1 MKKNRSFL
9 TSILPIIFILIS
21 FSFFS
26 CSEKTEVDVMNE
38 IWDNAVEWT
47 DLIDQNGSALSQKTG
62 QVLNGWAKKEFPNGN
77 FLFLAEFKDG
87 YATRILQ
94 WDDGG
99 MKLMDAGIIKKSIKF
114 SELPL
119 KDVKS
124 FSPFTGPIFQTI
136 QNQFNPKP
144 LEKSI
149 LDAENFTDFNGS
161 VKTWYKNGC
170 PRLISNWKNGKLD
183 GNFTNYWNTLLVFHD
198 PPIRIKG
205 AVKNGLIDGNLSMNY
220 VADTRVNELEN
231 ITIYNLDFIAK
242 FHGIFKN
249 GKRDGLF
256 SYTRANGDISQ
267 STFVNDHKDGTC
279 TTWIKSGVKILE
291 TAFVKGSKNGPHKEW
306 HNNGNIKEEGTF
318 KVDKKMGTYLFY
330 NQNGKKLYHQTYKD
344 GKLIIE

>member
-99 MKLMDAGIIKKSIKF
+99 MKLIDAGIIKKSIKF

-124 FSPFTGPIFQTI
+124 FSPFT
-136 QNQFNPKP
+136 
-144 LEKSI
+144 
-149 LDAENFTDFNGS
+149 
-161 VKTWYKNGC
+161 V
-170 PRLISNWKNGKLD
+170 
-183 GNFTNYWNTLLVFHD
+183 LL
-198 PPIRIKG
+198 K
-205 AVKNGLIDGNLSMNY
+205 
-220 VADTRVNELEN
+220 
-231 ITIYNLDFIAK
+231 
-242 FHGIFKN
+242 
-249 GKRDGLF
+249 KR
-256 SYTRANGDISQ
+256 
-267 STFVNDHKDGTC
+267 
-279 TTWIKSGVKILE
+279 
-291 TAFVKGSKNGPHKEW
+291 
-306 HNNGNIKEEGTF
+306 
-318 KVDKKMGTYLFY
+318 
-330 NQNGKKLYHQTYKD
+330 
-344 GKLIIE
+344 